1 MLRNM
6 YLTNKYGDMMDD
18 LKTDVQDMSTSI
30 GMAMDNYIK
39 QD

>member
-6 YLTNKYGDMMDD
+6 YLTNKYGDMMGE
-18 LKTDVQDMSTSI
+18 LKNDVLDMSTSI
-30 GMAMDNYIK
+30 GTAMDNYIK